1 MSALEIIEHLV
12 FWTVVITIAFLGRDS
27 PEMMFT
33 ILFYLIIYYLVR
45 YLLKGGSVILSFF
58 SINLLILVFLF
69 IYFSTGAT
77 PLTILKNIGRG
88 LSTGAKY
95 LMGKN

>member
-1 MSALEIIEHLV
+1 MSALEIIENLV

-33 ILFYLIIYYLVR
+33 ILTYIILYYTLR
-45 YLLKGGSVILSFF
+45 MLLKGGSTLISFF
-58 SINLLILVFLF
+58 SINLIALVFLF

-77 PLTILKNIGRG
+77 PLDILKNIARG
-88 LSTGAKY
+88 VSNSAKY
-95 LMGKN
+95 VMGK